1 MKENLAQM
9 KIHRQE
15 MKNIGEY
22 FKICF
27 FARNPC
33 WPKFFPAGIDK
44 TPPGSFAQN
53 ENPPR

>member
-9 KIHRQE
+9 KIQLQE

-27 FARNPC
+27 CQKSLLAKNLPS
-33 WPKFFPAGIDK
+33 GD
-44 TPPGSFAQN
+44 
-53 ENPPR
+53 